1 MEAVVKE
8 ERRVAY
14 PLVLIFALIAA
25 GIVTSGYFYYRNYE
39 WHFRAE
45 AGSQLST
52 VAELKV
58 NELVQYRKERLWD
71 ADTLFNNAT
80 FSRLVRRFPEHPED
94 AEALPQLQEWAIT
107 R

>member
-14 PLVLIFALIAA
+14 PLVLSFALIAA

-39 WHFRAE
+39 RHFRAE
-45 AGSQLST
+45 AENQLSA

-58 NELVQYRKERLWD
+58 DELAQYRKKRLWD
-71 ADTLFNNAT
+71 AATLFKNDA
-80 FSRLVRRFPEHPED
+80 FSSQIGRAHV
-94 AEALPQLQEWAIT
+94 
-107 R
+107 